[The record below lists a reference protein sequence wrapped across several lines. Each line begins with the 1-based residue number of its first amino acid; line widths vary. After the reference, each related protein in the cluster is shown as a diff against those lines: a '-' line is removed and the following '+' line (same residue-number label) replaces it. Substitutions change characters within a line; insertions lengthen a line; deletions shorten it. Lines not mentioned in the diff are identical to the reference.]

1 MRLFSKLFNKEN
13 NRQIITKAGGMEDF
27 MTLIRVYFQAI
38 IANKIGITNLAM
50 LPDLRIF
57 KQTLH
62 VATVNNKLGLG
73 EKNRCRKMLENIYG
87 LGENF
92 FKEIDES
99 IKKNCR
105 NINDVQ
111 SYLFMFQSFSQDLVM
126 FLSSSLQVKLRIPS
140 MFKKTLRSIVAG
152 GIQNI
157 LTKNNWKDDSQRKA
171 AVGVRT
177 LQKRLGFSGEWML
190 EYAFNIILLAKKE
203 PKPKDREPLKD
214 K

>member
-87 LGENF
+87 LGE
-92 FKEIDES
+92 S

-177 LQKRLGFSGEWML
+177 LQKRLGFFGEWML